1 MRQLPRH
8 SLLINTDGFPVPC
21 LHPSLQDS
29 GVRFI
34 FVSLSGL
41 PFISEIELEFVVEKQ
56 NYLNW
61 GKEKPSICF
70 RVLSL
75 FLKGTC
81 FYCLGNPVY
90 C

>member
-8 SLLINTDGFPVPC
+8 SLLMQVTLINTDGFSVPC
-21 LHPSLQDS
+21 LHPSLQNP

-41 PFISEIELEFVVEKQ
+41 PFNSEIELEFVVEKQ

-61 GKEKPSICF
+61 GKEKPSIWF
-70 RVLSL
+70 
-75 FLKGTC
+75 
-81 FYCLGNPVY
+81 
-90 C
+90 